1 MTENLSQPSNSTQ
14 RKQYEIANDI
24 PFIVKLGGKSHKV
37 KYMKGKS
44 RDMISYLHVSQK
56 IINSDDP
63 KEILKAMKH
72 NERIHAKVIAVMLL
86 NSFWKIKLFYWIYWR
101 WIFHTYSEYDFFQV
115 LPTVME
121 ANGNEFF
128 FQNTVLLSAMNTLK
142 MRMTKEEAAR
152 LLAEPASEKKPAFA
166 KSSE

>member
-1 MTENLSQPSNSTQ
+1 MTDKKQPDYKTQ

-24 PFIVKLGGKSHKV
+24 PFVVKLGGKTHKV

-56 IINSDDP
+56 VIDSDDP
-63 KEILKAMKH
+63 KEILKAMRH

-101 WIFHTYSEYDFFQV
+101 WIFHSYSEYDFFQV

-142 MRMTKEEAAR
+142 MRMTKEEAER
-152 LLAEPASEKKPAFA
+152 LLAEPASEKKPV
-166 KSSE
+166 SSKNSE

>member
-1 MTENLSQPSNSTQ
+1 MTEQKQPAHQTQ
-14 RKQYEIANDI
+14 RKQFEIANDI
-24 PFIVKLGGKSHKV
+24 PFLVKLGSKMHKV
-37 KYMKGKS
+37 RYMKGKS

-56 IINSDDP
+56 IIDSDDP
-63 KEILKAMKH
+63 KEILKAMRH

-86 NSFWKIKLFYWIYWR
+86 NSFWRIKLFYWIYWR

-142 MRMTKEEAAR
+142 MRMTKEEAER
-152 LLAEPASEKKPAFA
+152 LLAEPASEKKPVSS